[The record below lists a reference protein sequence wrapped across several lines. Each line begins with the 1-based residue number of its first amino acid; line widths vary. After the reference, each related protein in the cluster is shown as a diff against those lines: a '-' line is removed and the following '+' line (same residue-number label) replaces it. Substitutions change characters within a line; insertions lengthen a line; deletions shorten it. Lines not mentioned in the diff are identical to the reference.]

1 MDIFCKI
8 INKELAADVVFENDD
23 ILVIKDIH
31 PQAPVHVLIIP
42 KKHLDLLHE
51 VSHEDLDILGKIFV
65 VAGQVAEKLGVKKN
79 GYRLILNQ
87 GPDAGQVVSHFHL
100 HFLAGRKLGPKIVA
114 DR

>member
-87 GPDAGQVVSHFHL
+87 GSDAGQVVPHFHL

>member
-65 VAGQVAEKLGVKKN
+65 VAGQVSYNLCVEKN

-87 GPDAGQVVSHFHL
+87 GSDAGQVVPHFHL